1 MFTLVNL
8 IFMRTKKG
16 LSPRRRFT
24 PLNFYDVTTIAEQ
37 RYKPQ
42 GAIPQGREEDNR
54 LKRVR
59 LSDMLSEEST
69 NDTRQKPVFPSQG

>member
-16 LSPRRRFT
+16 LSARHRFT

-59 LSDMLSEEST
+59 LPHLLTENTT
-69 NDTRQKPVFPSQG
+69 NDTGQKSVLPSQG

>member
-16 LSPRRRFT
+16 LSARHRFT